1 MKFKLEMNVQ
11 KCVSRFDPR
20 FARAQKFLD
29 SEVIKDCS
37 PYTPFRTGN
46 LMNSATR
53 GTVIGSGEVIYNA
66 PYARAMYYGRGLH
79 FSTDKHP
86 QAGAQW
92 FERTKAVKKKD
103 WDKGVNKI
111 VRGE

>member
-1 MKFKLEMNVQ
+1 MKFKLDMDIP

-20 FARAQKFLD
+20 FVRAQKFLD

-53 GTVIGSGEVIYNA
+53 GTTIGSGEVIYNA
-66 PYARAMYYGRGLH
+66 PYARAMYYGTGYN
-79 FSTDKHP
+79 FSKEAHP

-92 FERTKAVKKKD
+92 FERTKAVKKDSWK
-103 WDKGVNKI
+103 KGVNKI